1 MHTADQTTQG
11 GRNYFGGVVN
21 PVSTRRGTGHG
32 HCATLCIVVVADA
45 DWRLSMHVFA
55 FETTQ
60 RLYITIYCF
69 CYNNILY
76 IYTYT
81 YTHIYVLHSNW
92 RGVKSIEGTWHGH
105 RNRYLYSFEIDP
117 YVGMVDTDEISA
129 CHRNCRRCSS
139 ALCWSISGFSTSG
152 GWTWR
157 RLRLA
162 ISGQKLSR
170 FMEEGAQEGLS
181 GEHQRVEK
189 G

>member
-76 IYTYT
+76 IYT